1 HDAIGPGGRPAWS
14 YKAALPLEW
23 GKCLSDRSAVDADV
37 KAAGP
42 ETFAKQ
48 ELEFVGSADLQFGKG
63 DRYSA
68 VILVIRGITSI
79 TPANAA
85 QDRRKD
91 LLFRGI
97 TEINARIPVVRN
109 LGSNHSHPVHS
120 VRGEEG
126 IVNLS
131 AQRVTGVIAKA
142 DRINEIA
149 CQIQ

>member
-1 HDAIGPGGRPAWS
+1 M
-14 YKAALPLEW
+14 
-23 GKCLSDRSAVDADV
+23 
-37 KAAGP
+37 
-42 ETFAKQ
+42 Q
-48 ELEFVGSADLQFGKG
+48 FVGGADLQFGKG

-68 VILVIRGITSI
+68 VILVIHGIEGI

-97 TEINARIPVVRN
+97 TEVNVLIPVVRN
-109 LGSNHSHPVHS
+109 LGSNHSNPVHS
-120 VRGEEG
+120 VRGEQG

-131 AQRVTGVIAKA
+131 TQRVTGVVAEA

-149 CQIQ
+149 CQIQTLPCVRAGKQVHRGLVGFAIRVERIGQ